1 MECARVQKERDII
14 QFDHISKHFGEKRV
28 LEGVDLF
35 ISKGETITI
44 MGGSGQG
51 KTVFLKLLLGLM
63 RPDGG
68 RVFFKGQDIGEMTG
82 VEIRR
87 MRSRIGML
95 FQGAALFDSLTVLE
109 NVAYPLKEHFRYSE
123 EEISKKVAEKLALVG
138 LKGIE
143 DMMPSDLSGGMK
155 KRVGLARAI
164 ATDPDVILYDEPTT
178 GLDPANTKRIC
189 SLIRSLQEK
198 LGVTSVV
205 VTHDMEA
212 AFSVT
217 DRIAMIHDRK
227 FGFVGTKAEAET
239 STDPFVQHF
248 IRGEM
253 ESEDDVNL

>member
-1 MECARVQKERDII
+1 MRQAEEII
-14 QFDHISKHFGEKRV
+14 KFDHISKHFGDKRI
-28 LEGVDLF
+28 LEDVDLS
-35 ISKGETITI
+35 INKGETITI

-51 KTVFLKLLLGLM
+51 KTVFLKLLLGVM
-63 RPDGG
+63 KPDGG
-68 RVFFKGQDIGEMTG
+68 RVFFKGEDIGEMTG

-95 FQGAALFDSLTVLE
+95 FQGAALFDSLTVRE
-109 NVAYPLKEHFRYSE
+109 NIAYPLREHFNDSE
-123 EEISKKVAEKLALVG
+123 EEISRKVAEKLALVG

-143 DMMPSDLSGGMK
+143 DMMPADLSGGMK

-178 GLDPANTKRIC
+178 GLDPANTRRIC
-189 SLIRSLQEK
+189 GLIRSLQQK

-217 DRIAMIHDRK
+217 DRIAMVHDRK
-227 FGFVGTKAEAET
+227 FGFVGTKEEARV

-248 IRGEM
+248 INGEM
-253 ESEDDVNL
+253 ESEDDENL